1 MLQNKLPKLH
11 LTNLWARLAIAVFAV
26 VCAGLFTLHSA
37 STNTQIQV
45 PHAVKHNLNLGMLDF
60 ANLNS
65 ITLPSASKP
74 ARTLPSVNLQK
85 VGLTEFAA
93 PPMEVELP
101 KAAKLTEYSS
111 QEHAVSKTVLA
122 RKVTFSKPYTFV
134 ADELPKVH
142 STGGLQ
148 LRFSTSNVVGVV
160 SDDQLNKNLS
170 NLLTKE
176 TIALRKVGYERMRVI
191 STPLDSS
198 LRPKVRGDIRVLPKI
213 EYTRKWLSSQPV
225 ASGGAQWA
233 CLREALYFEARGESI
248 KGQVAV
254 AEVILNRV
262 ESRKFPNSICG
273 VVNQGT
279 GKRHQCQFSYAC
291 DGKPEVVNEPAAHRN
306 VGKIARALMDG
317 APRNL
322 TLGATY
328 YHNHT
333 VSPGWSRVF
342 IRTASVDGHLFYR

>member
-1 MLQNKLPKLH
+1 MLQNKLPELQ
-11 LTNLWARLAIAVFAV
+11 LLNLWARLAIAAFAL
-26 VCAGLFTLHSA
+26 VCAGFFTLHSA
-37 STNTQIQV
+37 STNTEVQV
-45 PHAVKHNLNLGMLDF
+45 PHAVKHNLNLEMLDF

-65 ITLPSASKP
+65 V
-74 ARTLPSVNLQK
+74 TLPSVNSQEA
-85 VGLTEFAA
+85 GLTEFVA
-93 PPMEVELP
+93 PSMEVKLP
-101 KAAKLTEYSS
+101 KSARITEYSS
-111 QEHAVSKTVLA
+111 KEHAVPKVVLA
-122 RKVTFSKPYTFV
+122 RKVAFSKPDTID
-134 ADELPKVH
+134 AEALPK
-142 STGGLQ
+142 TQATDGLQ
-148 LRFSTSNVVGVV
+148 LRFSTSNVAGVV
-160 SDDQLNKNLS
+160 SDDELNKNLS

-176 TIALRKVGYERMRVI
+176 VIALRKVGYERMRVI

-198 LRPKVRGDIRVLPKI
+198 LRPKLRGNIRVLPKI
-213 EYTRKWLSSQPV
+213 SYTREWLSSQPV
-225 ASGGAQWA
+225 ASGGAQWE

-262 ESRKFPNSICG
+262 DSRKFPNSICG

-279 GKRHQCQFSYAC
+279 GRRHQCQFSYTC
-291 DGKPEVVNEPAAHRN
+291 DGKPEVVNDPAAYRN

-333 VSPGWSRVF
+333 VSPRWSRVF

>member
-1 MLQNKLPKLH
+1 VLQNKLPKLH
-11 LTNLWARLAIAVFAV
+11 LTNLWARLAIAAFAV
-26 VCAGLFTLHSA
+26 VCAGFFTLHSA

-45 PHAVKHNLNLGMLDF
+45 PHAVKHNLNLDMLDF

-65 ITLPSASKP
+65 V
-74 ARTLPSVNLQK
+74 TLPSVNSQEA
-85 VGLTEFAA
+85 GLTEFVA
-93 PPMEVELP
+93 PSMEVQLP
-101 KAAKLTEYSS
+101 KAARITEYSS
-111 QEHAVSKTVLA
+111 NAASKTVLA
-122 RKVTFSKPYTFV
+122 RNNAFSKPDIIV
-134 ADELPKVH
+134 AQELPKAQ

-148 LRFSTSNVVGVV
+148 LRFSTSNVAGVV

-213 EYTRKWLSSQPV
+213 SYTREWLSSQPV

-333 VSPGWSRVF
+333 VSPRWSRVF
-342 IRTASVDGHLFYR
+342 TRTASVDGHLFYR